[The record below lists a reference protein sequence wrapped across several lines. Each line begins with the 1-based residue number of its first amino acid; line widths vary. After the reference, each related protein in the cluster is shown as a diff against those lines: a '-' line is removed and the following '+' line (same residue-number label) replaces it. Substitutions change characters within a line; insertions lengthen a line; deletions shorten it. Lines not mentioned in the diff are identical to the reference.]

1 MRLALLLAVVSG
13 ADEGCVWGINGT
25 NFTTVSGI
33 ELGGILVNETYDRSV
48 RPQVA
53 LSESLDDEADNVT
66 VQLYLTSFELD
77 QGTQTMTVRGSFRTW
92 WQDWRLR
99 YVDPWETPGLCK
111 GSSLQQWNWPVSEPS
126 ELRIWRPDLYF
137 VNLRDDLIDEVAP
150 GSTTVSA
157 DGGVFQT
164 RFTNSVYECSVK
176 ASKMPFDSQTC
187 FVEVSSYAYNEKHI
201 VVLPSEDGGIDAS
214 VVDGN
219 SQWRIQKTSTD
230 EFVRLWPA
238 GEWSHV
244 RLKVKL
250 KRRSKYHIIYSM
262 LPAVMFLTVCYCGFY
277 IDRSAAPARVA
288 IAVTPVLIMRV
299 LLNSVFFDLQA
310 VSYRIYL
317 SEFLQ
322 LAVAASVLCVFQYAL
337 VQVYMSRENDAA
349 ARRKTLAKLGSR
361 VALYREELQDD
372 DNKDVDD
379 VEEGGKHEERKKF
392 RKACAISRGLDD
404 DEKGDDTSVR
414 YEPASYNP
422 ILARDMRELERI
434 FDYFDVDHSG
444 TIEPKEVSRVMRFYG
459 VFIDVDTARDTILNW
474 RYTNGLPIPV
484 DRTNDVFLN
493 LAQFQDFLSSYD
505 TYAISE
511 GDEAQAFLYKPRSL
525 QADVACRWGFFP
537 ALIVGFGLHY
547 LAWFVFKIVDT

>member
-1 MRLALLLAVVSG
+1 MRLALLFVAVAG
-13 ADEGCVWGINGT
+13 QECVWGINGT
-25 NFTTVSGI
+25 NFTTVSGL
-33 ELGGILVNETYDRSV
+33 ELGAMLVNDAAYDRSV

-53 LSESLDDEADNVT
+53 LFESLDDEADNVT
-66 VQLYLTSFELD
+66 VQLYLTSFEVD

-92 WQDWRLR
+92 WKDWRLS
-99 YVDPWETPGLCK
+99 YLDPWDESGRCK
-111 GSSLQQWNWPVSEPS
+111 GSSLHQWNWPSSEPS
-126 ELRIWRPDLYF
+126 DLRIWRPDLYF
-137 VNLRDDLIDEVAP
+137 VNLRDDLTDDVAP

-164 RFTNSVYECSVK
+164 RFMNAVYECSVK
-176 ASKMPFDSQTC
+176 AAKMPFDSQTC
-187 FVEVSSYAYNEKHI
+187 FVEVSSYAYNYHHI
-201 VVLPSEDGGIDAS
+201 VVAPSDDGGVDAS

-219 SQWRIQKTSTD
+219 SQWRIQKTST
-230 EFVRLWPA
+230 EQFVVDWPA

-250 KRRSKYHIIYSM
+250 KRRSKYHLIYSM

-277 IDRSAAPARVA
+277 INRSAAPARVA

-299 LLNSVFFDLQA
+299 LLNSVFFDLQT

-349 ARRKTLAKLGSR
+349 ARRKTLAKLGNR
-361 VALYREELQDD
+361 VALYREDTADD
-372 DNKDVDD
+372 
-379 VEEGGKHEERKKF
+379 EEGGKRAEIKK
-392 RKACAISRGLDD
+392 KCAVSRGLDD
-404 DEKGDDTSVR
+404 DEKNDTR
-414 YEPASYNP
+414 HEPPSYNP
-422 ILARDMRELERI
+422 ILARDMRELKRI
-434 FDYFDVDHSG
+434 FDHFDFDHSG
-444 TIEPKEVSRVMRFYG
+444 TIEPKEVSMVMRFYG

-474 RYTNGLPIPV
+474 RYMNGLSIPV

-547 LAWFVFKIVDT
+547 LCWFVFKIVD